1 MILQPM
7 RGAPGVLAIELAG
20 EGGRLALVRDPAE
33 PATMLQVYAEGR
45 TVALRLP
52 DDVLRLLVQAVAES
66 LACAAPAAPSQ
77 ADDWHR
83 ETLPMP
89 L

>member
-1 MILQPM
+1 M
-7 RGAPGVLAIELAG
+7 RGAPGVLAVELAG
-20 EGGRLALVRDPAE
+20 EGGRLALVRDPGE
-33 PATMLQVYAEGR
+33 PSTMLQVHAEGR

-52 DDVLRLLVQAVAES
+52 DDVLRRLQQACGES
-66 LACAAPAAPSQ
+66 LASAAPAP